1 MSNEHIGD
9 FHYRDFFKEAYPD
22 GEEGAK
28 EALEDAKRLLR
39 YIAKYS
45 PESADRILN
54 DVYIIA
60 SGDAHIQLQL
70 LNTFFLMASPIIVEN
85 GEERHMNHDE
95 MEISSPLRNMAMNA
109 IALAFELSAK
119 RIRGMQTTIYKLKK
133 ALSDSMKDDIDEQ
146 SNT

>member
-146 SNT
+146 SNS

>member
-1 MSNEHIGD
+1 MSDNHISD
-9 FHYRDFFKEAYPD
+9 FKYRDFFKEAYPG

-45 PESADRILN
+45 PETAERILN
-54 DVYIIA
+54 DVYVIA

-85 GEERHMNHDE
+85 GEERHMSHDE
-95 MEISSPLRNMAMNA
+95 MEISSPLRNMTMNA

-119 RIRGMQTTIYKLKK
+119 RIRGMQTTIYKLTK
-133 ALSDSMKDDIDEQ
+133 ALSVSTKEDIDEQ
-146 SNT
+146 SDT